1 VVLWPIWTIP
11 HYHPDFAPLAVAAGL
26 MLLLTRVA
34 YRQKEAP
41 NEAQGDGLPRGY
53 RLLPLNGPAAANSMS
68 MSRVADQWKKGVF
81 LFGKKI
87 TRFSQLWVV
96 GCGTC

>member
-68 MSRVADQWKKGVF
+68 RVADQWKKGVF
-81 LFGKKI
+81 LFGKKS
-87 TRFSQLWVV
+87 RGSASCGLWGV
-96 GCGTC
+96 GLAS

>member
-1 VVLWPIWTIP
+1 MANADNT
-11 HYHPDFAPLAVAAGL
+11 PLSPRFCPTCGCGRIDV
-26 MLLLTRVA
+26 LLTRVA

-68 MSRVADQWKKGVF
+68 RLADQWKKGVL
-81 LFGKKI
+81 LFGKQI

-96 GCGTC
+96 GCGTR